1 MTGFVLR
8 AALSSAQHP
17 EYGQVTIPFPISNDD
32 YEVVMERL
40 EELGMGDVLAQD
52 CRIDSLDSGCPVL
65 RRLEGTLANVDEL
78 DLLSRQLDNCDE
90 REITQF
96 QGMAEVL
103 KLSNIVDLIN
113 LTFSCQSATVITDF
127 SDLEEIGRQH
137 QMDLNGGC
145 LLQEEWQRM
154 DGRKEALDLL
164 RSGKGVFT
172 PYGLVYD
179 NGMELKPLYDGQ
191 RFPAYLY
198 DQSLLVLEGET
209 AVVSLPMPD
218 RRLDRVLAREEPQD
232 MRVATSGLPRQ
243 ITNLLD
249 PEGEDLRTL
258 NAFCQRFRQI
268 QQDGMEQTYCAALLA
283 EGAGTLSE
291 ALAIDVD
298 DYELVS
304 EEAEEY
310 GKQVLRRLGA
320 DEEIIDTIDGYMDFV
335 RLGEDCMMEDGVRR
349 TEFGPVRRLSRPFPT
364 GPEMG
369 QEML

>member
-1 MTGFVLR
+1 MTFCVLR
-8 AALSSAQHP
+8 AVLRSARHP
-17 EYGQVTIPFPISNDD
+17 EYGQITVPFPVSNDD
-32 YEVVMERL
+32 YELVMERL

-52 CRIDSLDSGCPVL
+52 CRIEALDSGCPVL
-65 RRLEGTLANVDEL
+65 RRLEGTLVNVDEL
-78 DLLSRQLDNCDE
+78 DLLARQLDSCDE
-90 REITQF
+90 REMAQF

-103 KLSNIVDLIN
+103 RLSDIVDLIN

-137 QMDLNGGC
+137 RMDLNGGC
-145 LLQEEWQRM
+145 LTEEDRQRM

-164 RSGKGVFT
+164 QSGKGVFT

-179 NGMELKPLYDGQ
+179 NGMELKPLYD
-191 RFPAYLY
+191 RRHFPAYLY

-232 MRVATSGLPRQ
+232 MRIVMNNLPQR
-243 ITNLLD
+243 ITDLLCL
-249 PEGEDLRTL
+249 EREDLHTL

-283 EGAGTLSE
+283 ECVGTLSE

-298 DYELVS
+298 DYELVP
-304 EEAEEY
+304 EEAEKY
-310 GKQVLRRLGA
+310 GKDVLRRLGA
-320 DEEIIDTIDGYMDFV
+320 DEEVIDTIDGYMDFA
-335 RLGEDCMMEDGVRR
+335 RLGSDMMEEDGVRQ
-349 TEFGPVRRLSRPFPT
+349 TAFGPVRRLSRPFPT
-364 GPEMG
+364 GP
-369 QEML
+369 